1 VPHGGHWEI
10 DAEEAA
16 LVQRIFQLCV
26 EGVPT
31 RRIALILTIEHIPTP
46 ADRDPKR
53 SGLANRLGKGVWCHQ
68 SIRKIL
74 TNTAYR
80 GDAAWGKR
88 QSVTKTTRRPR
99 PQSDWLTFSVP
110 PIVDAAL
117 FAAAQ
122 VALTQHKA
130 CASRH
135 RKHAYLFIEGRLR
148 CGRCGRV
155 MIGSYKAKGNARSYI
170 CTSARNVTAPALRCR
185 GTLRAEKVEGE
196 VWERVQRVLER
207 PDIIAQEVARQEAS
221 TEEQRAELQQEVAC
235 LDAALTKCDR
245 ESARWDEAYAHKVVS
260 LEELKLY
267 RADIATRRQQLITER
282 AQRQAQMGLIGQ
294 AAGEARQL
302 MAYCAQVS
310 QQLQTSDLADKRLAL
325 TALNIRVRWTPGE
338 DFDVQDSIPL
348 DGLWLSHTRRA
359 VGLAD

>member
-1 VPHGGHWEI
+1 V
-10 DAEEAA
+10 D
-16 LVQRIFQLCV
+16 
-26 EGVPT
+26 GVPT
-31 RRIALILTIEHIPTP
+31 RRIALILTSEHIATP

-88 QSVTKTTRRPR
+88 QNVSKTTRRPR
-99 PQSDWLTFSVP
+99 PQSEWHTFRVP

-130 CASRH
+130 CASRN

-155 MIGSYKAKGNARSYI
+155 MIGSYKAKGNARYYI

-185 GTLRAEKVEGE
+185 GTVRAERVEGE
-196 VWERVQRVLER
+196 VWERVQRVLEH
-207 PDIIAQEVARQEAS
+207 PVIVAQEVARQTAS
-221 TEEQRAELQQEVAC
+221 AEEQRVAVQQEVAC
-235 LDAALTKCDR
+235 LDAALVKCDR
-245 ESARWDEAYAHKVVS
+245 ESARWDEAYAHEVIS
-260 LEELKLY
+260 LDELKLY
-267 RADIATRRQQLITER
+267 RAEIATRRQQLITER
-282 AQRQAQMGLIGQ
+282 EQRLAHLGLIEQ
-294 AAGEARQL
+294 AAGQATQL
-302 MAYCAQVS
+302 MAYCTQVF
-310 QQLQTSDLADKRLAL
+310 QQLQTFDLADKRLAL
-325 TALNIRVRWTPGE
+325 RALNIHVRWTPGE
-338 DFDVQDSIPL
+338 DLDVQGSIPL
-348 DGLWLSHTRRA
+348 DGLWLSPS
-359 VGLAD
+359 